1 MSEKRGLVL
10 VYTGNG
16 KGKTTAALGLLLR
29 ASGHGAKVFLVQFRK
44 SDPSYGEIQAID
56 KFLPTVTVVQSK
68 RSRFTVGG
76 GFAEEDFVDA
86 RDVFEKGKNALL
98 SGNYDLVIFDEL
110 NFAVNCGLIS
120 LSDVLAMLA
129 EKPAQVDV
137 VLTGRNASEEIM
149 MRADLVSEV
158 REIKHHYQAGIA
170 AQKGVEY

>member
-76 GFAEEDFVDA
+76 VFAEEDFVDA

-120 LSDVLAMLA
+120 LTDVLAMLA
-129 EKPAQVDV
+129 GKPAQVDV